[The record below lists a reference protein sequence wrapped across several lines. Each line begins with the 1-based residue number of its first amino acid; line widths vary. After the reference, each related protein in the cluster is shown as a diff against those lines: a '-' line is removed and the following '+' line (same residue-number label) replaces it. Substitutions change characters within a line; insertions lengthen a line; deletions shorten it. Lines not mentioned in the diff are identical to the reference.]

1 MCLSRVVD
9 EHEAAGRVA
18 YSYRTTPIA
27 VDTGKDYRAH
37 GWYRGWYGAACA
49 RRPDKVKARAHY
61 KQIK

>member
-27 VDTGKDYRAH
+27 VDTGKDYRAQRTD
-37 GWYRGWYGAACA
+37 GIEDGTV
-49 RRPDKVKARAHY
+49 RRAPEGP
-61 KQIK
+61 IK